1 MEAPAPGFFF
11 SSSPVLLFSP
21 RFFFL
26 SPSHSLCFPFL
37 LPSACAS
44 LCLCIVFVSYLAKL
58 EKFTWKKDED
68 NGVLWTALFPFSL
81 AFPLVNSF
89 YSFAFPS
96 YWYYFF
102 FTVRLSLLPECWSF
116 EGDSTVPL
124 LCFRLPVLPSSSSRL
139 PQFLYSPCSLSLP
152 VSFSLQCF
160 CPLVMVPPLAFIAQG
175 KHCGGNGRR
184 DSSHKTCPII
194 RAICCKTYPCFNAEN
209 DFLWRRQWMVE
220 TTPFQNFKMNIF
232 DLVLGCFDNFV
243 IKPPIWI
250 VIESLDFSAFSG
262 LVLGFGLFQLSP

>member
-44 LCLCIVFVSYLAKL
+44 LCLCTVFVSYLAKL
-58 EKFTWKKDED
+58 EKFTWKQDED
-68 NGVLWTALFPFSL
+68 NGVLWTAIFPFSL
-81 AFPLVNSF
+81 AFSLVNSF

-96 YWYYFF
+96 YWYFFF
-102 FTVRLSLLPECWSF
+102 FTVRLSLLPGCWSF

-124 LCFRLPVLPSSSSRL
+124 LCFRLRVAQFFLTSPSVSLFSLFSLSSCLVLPPVFL
-139 PQFLYSPCSLSLP
+139 PPSLWWFLL
-152 VSFSLQCF
+152 
-160 CPLVMVPPLAFIAQG
+160 LAFIAQG
-175 KHCGGNGRR
+175 KHCGGNGRW

-194 RAICCKTYPCFNAEN
+194 GAILLQK
-209 DFLWRRQWMVE
+209 
-220 TTPFQNFKMNIF
+220 I
-232 DLVLGCFDNFV
+232 
-243 IKPPIWI
+243 
-250 VIESLDFSAFSG
+250 SLF
-262 LVLGFGLFQLSP
+262 